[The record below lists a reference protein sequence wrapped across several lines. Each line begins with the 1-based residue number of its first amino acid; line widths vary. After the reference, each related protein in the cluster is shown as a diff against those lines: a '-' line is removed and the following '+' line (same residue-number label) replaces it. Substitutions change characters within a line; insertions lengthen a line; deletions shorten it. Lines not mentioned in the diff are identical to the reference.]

1 MPKVTVIIAT
11 YNAIAYLPSTI
22 DSVIKQTF
30 TDFEVLIVDDGST
43 DETVDWVSKL
53 VDPRVR
59 LISQANQGVAVAR
72 NQGITGA
79 RGEYVAFLD
88 ADDLWEPT
96 KLEKQVKCLEEN
108 PLVGLVNTS
117 IVNIDEQGKPLG
129 AVNASDVEGNVLKYI
144 VEENLILCGSAP
156 MVRRSC
162 LEAVQGFDQKL
173 MSAEDWD
180 LWIRLAARYDFAVIR
195 EPLVLYRQHLNS
207 KSNNIERHLKHRLK
221 VIDKTF
227 DTVARD
233 LQPYKNRAL
242 GRAYLS
248 VAWKSLVQKD
258 YQTSTMY
265 RQKALS
271 YYPQLRFG
279 ENYIRLTAMTTAKQ
293 LLGNQ
298 GYSVLRSLVH
308 SFKKQ
313 PKPLS

>member
-11 YNAIAYLPSTI
+11 YNAIAYLPSTV
-22 DSVIKQTF
+22 DSVIQQTF

-43 DETVDWVSKL
+43 DETVEWVSKL

-72 NQGITGA
+72 NQGIMGA
-79 RGEYVAFLD
+79 QGEYVAFLD

-108 PLVGLVNTS
+108 PQVGLVNTS

-129 AVNASDVEGNVLKYI
+129 AVNASDIEGNVLKYI

-180 LWIRLAARYDFAVIR
+180 LWIRLAARYDFAVVR

-227 DTVARD
+227 ETVARN
-233 LQPYKNRAL
+233 LQPLKQRSV

-248 VAWKSLVQKD
+248 VAWKLLVQKD
-258 YQTSTMY
+258 YKTSTMY

-293 LLGNQ
+293 VLGNQ
-298 GYSVLRSLVH
+298 GYSVLRSLAH

>member
-1 MPKVTVIIAT
+1 MPKVTVIIPT
-11 YNAIAYLPSTI
+11 YNAIAYLPSTV
-22 DSVIKQTF
+22 DSVIQQTF

-43 DETVDWVSKL
+43 DETVEWVSKL

-72 NQGITGA
+72 NQGIA
-79 RGEYVAFLD
+79 SAQGEYVAFLD

-96 KLEKQVKCLEEN
+96 KLEKQVKCLDEN
-108 PLVGLVNTS
+108 PQVGLVNTS

-162 LEAVQGFDQKL
+162 LEAVQGFDQQL

-180 LWIRLAARYDFAVIR
+180 LWIRLSARYDFAVVR

-227 DTVARD
+227 ETVAKN
-233 LQPYKNRAL
+233 LQPFKNRAL

-248 VAWKSLVQKD
+248 VAWKLLVQKD
-258 YQTSTMY
+258 YKTSTMY

-293 LLGNQ
+293 VLGNQ

>member
-11 YNAIAYLPSTI
+11 YNAIAYLPSNV

-43 DETVDWVSKL
+43 DETVEWVSKL

-72 NQGITGA
+72 NQGIA
-79 RGEYVAFLD
+79 SAQGEYVAFLD

-108 PLVGLVNTS
+108 PQVGLVNTS

-173 MSAEDWD
+173 MSAEDWE
-180 LWIRLAARYDFAVIR
+180 LWIRLAARYDFAVIK

-227 DTVARD
+227 ETVARN
-233 LQPYKNRAL
+233 LQPLKQRSV

-248 VAWKSLVQKD
+248 VAWKLLVQKD
-258 YQTSTMY
+258 YKTSTMY

-293 LLGNQ
+293 LIGNQ
-298 GYSVLRSLVH
+298 GYNVLRSLVH

>member
-11 YNAIAYLPSTI
+11 YNAITYLPITV
-22 DSVIKQTF
+22 DSVIQQTF

-43 DETVDWVSKL
+43 DETVEWVSKL

-72 NQGITGA
+72 NQGIA
-79 RGEYVAFLD
+79 NAQGEYVAFLD

-108 PLVGLVNTS
+108 PQVGLVNTS

-180 LWIRLAARYDFAVIR
+180 LWIRLAARYDFAVVR

-227 DTVARD
+227 ETVARN
-233 LQPYKNRAL
+233 LQPLKQRSL

-248 VAWKSLVQKD
+248 VAWKLLVQKD
-258 YQTSTMY
+258 YKTSTMY

-293 LLGNQ
+293 VLGNQ
-298 GYSVLRSLVH
+298 GYSILRSLAH

>member
-11 YNAIAYLPSTI
+11 YNAIAYLPSTV
-22 DSVIKQTF
+22 DSVIQQTF

-43 DETVDWVSKL
+43 DETVEWVSKL

-72 NQGITGA
+72 NQGIMGA
-79 RGEYVAFLD
+79 QGEYVAFLD

-108 PLVGLVNTS
+108 PQVGLVNTS

-129 AVNASDVEGNVLKYI
+129 AVNAPDVEGNVLKYI

-180 LWIRLAARYDFAVIR
+180 LWIRLAARYDFAVVR

-227 DTVARD
+227 ETVARN
-233 LQPYKNRAL
+233 LQPLKQRSV

-248 VAWKSLVQKD
+248 VAWKLLVQKD
-258 YQTSTMY
+258 YKTSTMY

-298 GYSVLRSLVH
+298 GYSVLRSLAH

>member
-1 MPKVTVIIAT
+1 MPKVTVIIPT
-11 YNAIAYLPSTI
+11 YNAIAYLPSTV
-22 DSVIKQTF
+22 DSVIQQTF

-43 DETVDWVSKL
+43 DETVEWVSKL

-79 RGEYVAFLD
+79 QGEYVAFLD

-108 PLVGLVNTS
+108 PQIGLVNTS

-129 AVNASDVEGNVLKYI
+129 AVNASDIEGNVLKYI

-180 LWIRLAARYDFAVIR
+180 LWIRLAARYDFAVVR

-227 DTVARD
+227 ETVAID
-233 LQPYKNRAL
+233 LQPLKHRSL

-248 VAWKSLVQKD
+248 VAWKLLVQKD
-258 YQTSTMY
+258 YKTSTMY

-293 LLGNQ
+293 VLGNQ
-298 GYSVLRSLVH
+298 GYSILRSLAH

>member
-11 YNAIAYLPSTI
+11 YNAIAYLPNTV
-22 DSVIKQTF
+22 DSVIQQTF

-43 DETVDWVSKL
+43 DETVEWVSKL

-72 NQGITGA
+72 NQGIA
-79 RGEYVAFLD
+79 NAQGEYVAFLD

-108 PLVGLVNTS
+108 PQVGLVNTS

-129 AVNASDVEGNVLKYI
+129 AVNAPDVEGNVLNYI

-156 MVRRSC
+156 MVRSSC

-180 LWIRLAARYDFAVIR
+180 LWIRLAARYDFAVIK

-227 DTVARD
+227 ETVAIN
-233 LQPYKNRAL
+233 LQPFKNRAL

-258 YQTSTMY
+258 YKTSTMY

-279 ENYIRLTAMTTAKQ
+279 ENYIRLTAMTIAKQ

-313 PKPLS
+313 PKPLI

>member
-11 YNAIAYLPSTI
+11 YNAIAYLPSTV

-30 TDFEVLIVDDGST
+30 TDFEVLIIDDGST
-43 DETVDWVSKL
+43 DETVEWVSKL

-79 RGEYVAFLD
+79 QGEYVAFLD

-180 LWIRLAARYDFAVIR
+180 LWIRLAARYEFAVIR

-258 YQTSTMY
+258 YKTSTMY

>member
-1 MPKVTVIIAT
+1 MPKVTVIIPT
-11 YNAIAYLPSTI
+11 YNAIAYLPSTF

-30 TDFEVLIVDDGST
+30 SDFEVIIVDDGSS
-43 DETVDWVSKL
+43 DATVEWVSQL

-72 NQGITGA
+72 NQGIA
-79 RGEYVAFLD
+79 NAQGEYVAFLD

-96 KLEKQVKCLEEN
+96 KLEQQVKCLDEN
-108 PLVGLVNTS
+108 PQVSLVNTS
-117 IVNIDEQGKPLG
+117 IVNIDEQGKPLSTI
-129 AVNASDVEGNVLKYI
+129 NARNLSGNVLKHI

-162 LEAVQGFDQKL
+162 LQAVQGFDQKL

-180 LWIRLAARYDFAVIR
+180 LWIRLAARYDFAVIT

-227 DTVARD
+227 ETVASD
-233 LQPYKNRAL
+233 LQPLKNCAI

-248 VAWKSLVQKD
+248 VAWKLVVQKD
-258 YQTSTMY
+258 YKTSTAY

-271 YYPQLRFG
+271 YYPQLRFS
-279 ENYIRLTAMTTAKQ
+279 ENYIRLSTMTLAKR

-298 GYSVLRSLVH
+298 GYSILKSLFYT
-308 SFKKQ
+308 FKKQ
-313 PKPLS
+313 PKTLF

>member
-1 MPKVTVIIAT
+1 MPKVTVVIPT
-11 YNAIAYLPSTI
+11 YNAIAYLPSTL

-30 TDFEVLIVDDGST
+30 TDFEVLIIDDGSS
-43 DETVDWVSKL
+43 DDTVEWASQL
-53 VDPRVR
+53 VDARVR
-59 LISQANQGVAVAR
+59 LIVQENQGVAVAR
-72 NQGITGA
+72 NKGIA
-79 RGEYVAFLD
+79 NAKGEYVAFLD

-108 PLVGLVNTS
+108 PQVGLVNTS
-117 IVNIDEQGKPLG
+117 ILNIDEQGNLLG
-129 AVNASDVEGNVLKYI
+129 AVDAHDVQGNVLKYI

-162 LEAVQGFDQKL
+162 LEAVQGFDQTL

-180 LWIRLAARYDFAVIR
+180 LWIRIAARYEFAVVR

-227 DTVARD
+227 ETVAKD
-233 LQPYKNRAL
+233 LQPLKERAL

-248 VAWKSLVQKD
+248 VAWKLFVQKD
-258 YQTSTMY
+258 YKTSTMY

-279 ENYIRLTAMTTAKQ
+279 ENYIRLSTMTIAKQ
-293 LLGNQ
+293 VLGNQ
-298 GYSVLRSLVH
+298 GYHVLRLLAH

-313 PKPLS
+313 PKTLG

>member
-11 YNAIAYLPSTI
+11 YNAIAYLPSTV
-22 DSVIKQTF
+22 DSVIQQTF

-43 DETVDWVSKL
+43 DETVEWVSKL

-72 NQGITGA
+72 NQGIA
-79 RGEYVAFLD
+79 SAQGEYVAFLD

-162 LEAVQGFDQKL
+162 LEAVEGFDRNL
-173 MSAEDWD
+173 LSAEDWD
-180 LWIRLAARYDFAVIR
+180 LWIRLAARYEFAVIR
-195 EPLVLYRQHLNS
+195 EPLVLYRQHFNS

-258 YQTSTMY
+258 YKTSTMY

-293 LLGNQ
+293 VLGNQ
-298 GYSVLRSLVH
+298 GYSILRSLAH

>member
-11 YNAIAYLPSTI
+11 YNAIAYLPSTV

-30 TDFEVLIVDDGST
+30 TDFELLIVDDGST
-43 DETVDWVSKL
+43 DETVEWVSKL

-59 LISQANQGVAVAR
+59 LISQANQGVSVAR
-72 NQGITGA
+72 NQGIA
-79 RGEYVAFLD
+79 NAQGEYIAFLD
-88 ADDLWEPT
+88 ADDLWEPI
-96 KLEKQVKCLEEN
+96 KLEKQVNCLDEN
-108 PLVGLVNTS
+108 PQVGLVHTS
-117 IVNIDEQGKPLG
+117 IVNIDEQGKFLA
-129 AVNASDVEGNVLKYI
+129 AVDASDVQGNVLKHI

-180 LWIRLAARYDFAVIR
+180 LWIRLAARYDFAVVR

-227 DTVARD
+227 ETVAKN
-233 LQPYKNRAL
+233 LQPLKPRAV

-248 VAWKSLVQKD
+248 VAWKLLVQKD
-258 YQTSTMY
+258 YKTSTMY

-298 GYSVLRSLVH
+298 GYSILRSLAH